1 MSDTTALVGLC
12 AERDPERLA
21 CALCIEAL
29 ARGGDDNTSCV
40 VLIVEAD
47 PTAAPASISR
57 EGLEAAGRWA
67 GLGVDGGWVG

>member
-1 MSDTTALVGLC
+1 MIA
-12 AERDPERLA
+12 
-21 CALCIEAL
+21 
-29 ARGGDDNTSCV
+29 
-40 VLIVEAD
+40 AD